1 MFNFMLTLEIADIQ
15 VKKTSPKGL
24 KFRCQFRQINETE
37 ENDHQ
42 TLREVSEGVELK
54 RRWLRNRVTRLP
66 IRQWRTFWE
75 YGEFA

>member
-1 MFNFMLTLEIADIQ
+1 MFNFMLTFEIADIQ
-15 VKKTSPKGL
+15 VKKISHKGL

-37 ENDHQ
+37 ENDRQ

-66 IRQWRTFWE
+66 IR
-75 YGEFA
+75 